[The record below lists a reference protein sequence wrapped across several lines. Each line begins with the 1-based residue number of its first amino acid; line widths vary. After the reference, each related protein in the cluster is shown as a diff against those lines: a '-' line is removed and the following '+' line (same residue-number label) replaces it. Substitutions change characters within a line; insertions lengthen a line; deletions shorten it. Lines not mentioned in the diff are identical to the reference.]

1 MWWNS
6 ITHFS
11 SLTSH
16 ATNTQTIK
24 KILLEYFILCYLL
37 KLLWLPLQWWM
48 SHFQSQWDGGGEQNL
63 CVRAWVCSVQWRL
76 NHTVQMF
83 LVYPCNKLIISIGMP
98 AGLLQIWS
106 YCCLV
111 VLRTQSPIIPWYWN
125 GQPFSNFQL
134 IMICVHNITCFR
146 LNFWTKSL
154 IDPFWSHTPYGSGF
168 SWQSRIDNM
177 VSSSRLLDTNEW
189 MDSHF

>member
-1 MWWNS
+1 MQRKKWRPEDDGTLCQIVVLLNCVVLHSMYIAETFRTLQKCCARVCRKS
-6 ITHFS
+6 IACPVH
-11 SLTSH
+11 
-16 ATNTQTIK
+16 
-24 KILLEYFILCYLL
+24 
-37 KLLWLPLQWWM
+37 
-48 SHFQSQWDGGGEQNL
+48 
-63 CVRAWVCSVQWRL
+63 WRM

-83 LVYPCNKLIISIGMP
+83 LVYPCKKVHILFNL

-106 YCCLV
+106 YWFV
-111 VLRTQSPIIPWYWN
+111 VLFNLVRTQSRIIPWYWN